1 MESRFFSLVLALQRR
16 HQWSVDKHLRR
27 SFCRTRAGHE
37 LFILDTAQKCLHQQ
51 RRCAYV
57 TAGQGTDSSSSRHSE
72 SHGFSEFSEC
82 CHFLP
87 IGSSQR
93 VGIAVDIRT
102 IVSEK
107 KAREWSQH
115 RKISAERYSQ
125 CCSTA
130 RTCSVSNCQIGSPES
145 CGGDGAD
152 GAHGTA

>member
-1 MESRFFSLVLALQRR
+1 MQLIEMESRFFSLVLALQRR

-87 IGSSQR
+87 IGSSQ
-93 VGIAVDIRT
+93 VDFCIFALSRFPIWYKKKHGSGPST
-102 IVSEK
+102 VKYRQSVIVSAA
-107 KAREWSQH
+107 ARPGH
-115 RKISAERYSQ
+115 
-125 CCSTA
+125 A
-130 RTCSVSNCQIGSPES
+130 RSLI
-145 CGGDGAD
+145 AR
-152 GAHGTA
+152 